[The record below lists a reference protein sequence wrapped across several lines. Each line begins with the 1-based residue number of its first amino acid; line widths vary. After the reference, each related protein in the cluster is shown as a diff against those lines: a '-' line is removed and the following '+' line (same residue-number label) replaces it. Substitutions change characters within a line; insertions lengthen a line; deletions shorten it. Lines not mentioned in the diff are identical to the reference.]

1 MPNRILAT
9 PSELGR
15 MARKSYVKK
24 GQRRGRAAVLQGK
37 RTGFAAPAP
46 SRVPVG
52 ALETK
57 VKREAER
64 QLTPGVNGQII
75 PLNTGISQ
83 GTAVYNR
90 IGHKFRTTAC
100 RIKGHFFADVNST
113 RAAIVGYCW
122 VWDKSPNGAHPLVSD
137 IFTINAASGYDMA
150 NTLLVDD
157 NSDRFKVLKSV
168 RKVMSKTQGND
179 STAAGAQYGTTGNG
193 PNVVLVD
200 DLVKLPAWC
209 ITTFKKGE
217 AAGTVAHHQTGALYL
232 VPFSRNLTTE
242 GNDVIFHFTTEVF
255 FAEG

>member
-1 MPNRILAT
+1 MPYPRANPGIVIAT
-9 PSELGR
+9 A
-15 MARKSYVKK
+15 ARAKK
-24 GQRRGRAAVLQGK
+24 GKGASTKARRYAIQGK
-37 RTGFAAPAP
+37 RTGFAAPSP

-52 ALETK
+52 ILETK
-57 VKREAER
+57 VQRQPER
-64 QLTPGVNGQII
+64 QLTPAVNGQII
-75 PLNTGISQ
+75 SLNSGLNQ

-90 IGHKFRTTAC
+90 IGHKVRMTAA

-122 VWDKSPNGAHPLVSD
+122 VWDKSPNGALPAVND
-137 IFTINAASGYDMA
+137 IFTVANATGYDMS
-150 NTLLVDD
+150 NTLLQDD

-242 GNDVIFHFTTEVF
+242 GNDVVFHFTTEVF